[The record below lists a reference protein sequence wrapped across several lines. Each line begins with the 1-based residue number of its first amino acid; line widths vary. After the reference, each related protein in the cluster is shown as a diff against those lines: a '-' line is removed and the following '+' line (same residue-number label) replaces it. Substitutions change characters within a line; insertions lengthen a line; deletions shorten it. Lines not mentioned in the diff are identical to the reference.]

1 MQHTTRSRL
10 QPEALVPKKLQ
21 FVQQGQFKAE
31 FKCSLNSDNLN
42 KAAIRPCISEQKSK
56 VSR

>member
-1 MQHTTRSRL
+1 MQHKTGSRM
-10 QPEALVPKKLQ
+10 QAEALVPKKLQ
-21 FVQQGQFKAE
+21 FAQQGQFKAE

-42 KAAIRPCISEQKSK
+42 KAAITLCISEQKSK